1 MHVQCTKKLLDFLKP
16 TITNKNTD
24 SDLYAWHAN
33 YLINDRK
40 KLLVIMNDLTRF
52 SLVFYGIKKSDF
64 KNINVWFVT
73 ALYNAMSL
81 AGFSGNEIIKY
92 FDGAPDTITYDRT
105 KSRTLVAR
113 LNKAVEIADIM
124 CQNDGVYIDVL
135 EQDHIAKSCNE
146 ILVCEN
152 NYKTCYV
159 PKEKFK
165 AYIDMLD

>member
-1 MHVQCTKKLLDFLKP
+1 MHIQCTKKLLDFLKP

-33 YLINDRK
+33 YIVNDRK

-52 SLVFYGIKKSDF
+52 SLIFYDIKKSDF

-81 AGFSGNEIIKY
+81 AGFSGEDIIKY
-92 FDGAPDTITYDRT
+92 FDGAPDTITYNKT
-105 KSRTLVAR
+105 KDRTLVAR

-124 CQNDGVYIDVL
+124 CQNEGVYVDVL
-135 EQDHIAKSCNE
+135 EQNHIAQSCNE
-146 ILVCEN
+146 ILVC
-152 NYKTCYV
+152 KTIIKHV
-159 PKEKFK
+159 MFQKKS
-165 AYIDMLD
+165 